1 MGEVRSRL
9 ASLPIATAMRE
20 ALREGYGRQTF
31 VADVLAG
38 IVVGIIALP
47 LAMALAIGAGVPP
60 QHGLYTAIIAGF
72 LIALLGGSRG
82 SVSGPTAAF
91 IVILNPITAQYGVA
105 GLLLAT
111 VMAGVILLAMG
122 AAGLGRLIEYI
133 PHPVTT
139 GFTLGIGV
147 VIALLQVDSFFGLTL
162 EGAPANFFERIRM
175 LIAAFPTANWG
186 DIAIGS
192 IALAIMIV
200 WPRLKTPVPSHL
212 VAVFVA
218 AVLAYFGMQALP
230 DFTVATIGSQFSYSL
245 DGQIL
250 PGIPS
255 TPPSFVWP
263 WDWSGPQGE
272 PLALNLETF
281 RGLLGPAFAI
291 AMLGA
296 IESLLCAVVADNFLR
311 TRHNPN
317 VELIGQ
323 GIGNVV
329 APFFG
334 GITATAAIARSAAAV
349 RAGARSP
356 VAAMVHALVILVAI
370 VSLAS
375 LLAYVPMSALAALL
389 LMTAWNMSDVKHVR
403 NVLRIGPVSDRVV
416 LLTCFGLTVVF
427 DMVIAVG
434 VGTVLAALLFM
445 HRVAELSGGRWLSD
459 QQGPQLTQRLPADTR
474 LYEITGPLF
483 FGAAEKAMTTLK
495 RYEPNVRTVI
505 LWMGNV
511 PMIDVTGLIAL
522 DSALQH
528 LRERGIFVVFAGTRP
543 ATRRLLRGAGIRT
556 REGIVFVPSLSR
568 AVAFAQRRSRE
579 RAEAAAVTTG

>member
-1 MGEVRSRL
+1 
-9 ASLPIATAMRE
+9 MRE
-20 ALREGYGRQTF
+20 SLREGYGRQKLI
-31 VADVLAG
+31 ADILAG

-72 LIALLGGSRG
+72 LIAVLGGSRG

-91 IVILNPITAQYGVA
+91 IVILNPITTQYGVA

-111 VMAGVILLAMG
+111 VMAGVILLVMG
-122 AAGLGRLIEYI
+122 VARLGRLIEYI

-147 VIALLQVDSFFGLTL
+147 VIALLQVDSFFGLEM
-162 EGAPANFFERIRM
+162 EGNPANFFERIQM
-175 LIAAFPTANWG
+175 LAAAFPTANWG

-192 IALAIMIV
+192 IALGIMIV

-212 VAVFVA
+212 VAVIVA
-218 AVLAYFGMQALP
+218 AVLAYFAVDWLP
-230 DFTVATIGSQFSYSL
+230 DFTVATIGSQFSYVL
-245 DGQIL
+245 DGQVL

-255 TPPSFVWP
+255 TPPSFSWP
-263 WDWSGPQGE
+263 WNWPGPGGE
-272 PLALNLETF
+272 PLTLSFETF
-281 RGLLGPAFAI
+281 RSLAGPAFAI

-296 IESLLCAVVADNFLR
+296 IESLLCAVVVDNFLR

-317 VELIGQ
+317 AELIGQ
-323 GIGNVV
+323 GVGNVV

-349 RAGARSP
+349 RAGARTP
-356 VAAMVHALVILVAI
+356 VAAIVHAGVVLVA
-370 VSLAS
+370 VASLAQ

-403 NVLRIGPVSDRVV
+403 NVLRIGPGSDRAV
-416 LLTCFGLTVVF
+416 LLTCFSLTVVF
-427 DMVIAVG
+427 DMVVAVG

-445 HRVAELSGGRWLSD
+445 HRVAEISGGRWLPEG
-459 QQGPQLTQRLPADTR
+459 QMPELKGQLPEDTR
-474 LYEITGPLF
+474 LYMLEGPLF
-483 FGAAEKAMTTLK
+483 FGAAEKTMTTLK
-495 RYEPNVRTVI
+495 RYEPNVQTLI

-528 LRERGIFVVFAGTRP
+528 MREREIFVVFAGTRP
-543 ATRRLLRGAGIRT
+543 ATRRLMRGAGIRT
-556 REGIVFVPSLSR
+556 REGIVFVPTLDR
-568 AVAFAQRRSRE
+568 AVAFAQRRSARSKTP
-579 RAEAAAVTTG
+579 EAAAAS

>member
-1 MGEVRSRL
+1 
-9 ASLPIATAMRE
+9 MRE

-38 IVVGIIALP
+38 VVVGIIALP

-72 LIALLGGSRG
+72 LIALFGGSRG

-111 VMAGVILLAMG
+111 VMAGVMLLAMG

-162 EGAPANFFERIRM
+162 EGTPANFFERIRM
-175 LIAAFPTANWG
+175 LTAAFPTANWG

-218 AVLAYFGMQALP
+218 ALLAYFGMQALP
-230 DFTVATIGSQFSYSL
+230 DFTVATIGSQFSHSL

-263 WDWSGPQGE
+263 WEWAGPKGE
-272 PLALNLETF
+272 PLSLNLETF

-296 IESLLCAVVADNFLR
+296 IESLLCAVVVDNSMR

-317 VELIGQ
+317 AELIGQ

-356 VAAMVHALVILVAI
+356 VAAMVHALVVLVAI

-389 LMTAWNMSDVKHVR
+389 LMTAWNMSDVKHV
-403 NVLRIGPVSDRVV
+403 
-416 LLTCFGLTVVF
+416 
-427 DMVIAVG
+427 
-434 VGTVLAALLFM
+434 
-445 HRVAELSGGRWLSD
+445 
-459 QQGPQLTQRLPADTR
+459 
-474 LYEITGPLF
+474 
-483 FGAAEKAMTTLK
+483 
-495 RYEPNVRTVI
+495 
-505 LWMGNV
+505 
-511 PMIDVTGLIAL
+511 
-522 DSALQH
+522 
-528 LRERGIFVVFAGTRP
+528 
-543 ATRRLLRGAGIRT
+543 
-556 REGIVFVPSLSR
+556 
-568 AVAFAQRRSRE
+568 
-579 RAEAAAVTTG
+579 

>member
-1 MGEVRSRL
+1 
-9 ASLPIATAMRE
+9 MRD
-20 ALREGYGRQTF
+20 ALREGYGRQKLI
-31 VADVLAG
+31 ADILAG

-111 VMAGVILLAMG
+111 VMAGVILIVMG
-122 AAGLGRLIEYI
+122 VARLGRLVEYI

-147 VIALLQVDSFFGLTL
+147 VIALLQVDSFFGLEM
-162 EGAPANFFERIRM
+162 EGNPANFFERIQM
-175 LIAAFPTANWG
+175 LATAFPTANWG

-192 IALAIMIV
+192 IALAIMIL
-200 WPRLKTPVPSHL
+200 WPLLKTPIPSHL
-212 VAVFVA
+212 VAVIVA
-218 AVLAYFGMQALP
+218 AVLAYFGVKLLP
-230 DFTVATIGSQFSYSL
+230 DFSVATIGSQFSYVV
-245 DGQIL
+245 DGQVL

-255 TPPSFVWP
+255 TPPSLSWP
-263 WDWSGPQGE
+263 WSWPGPGGE
-272 PLALNLETF
+272 PLTLSFETF
-281 RGLLGPAFAI
+281 RSLAGPAFAI

-296 IESLLCAVVADNFLR
+296 IESLLCAVVVDNFLR

-317 VELIGQ
+317 AELIGQ
-323 GIGNVV
+323 GVGNVV

-356 VAAMVHALVILVAI
+356 VAAIVHAGVVLVA
-370 VSLAS
+370 VASLAQ

-389 LMTAWNMSDVKHVR
+389 LMTAWNMSDIKHVR
-403 NVLRIGPVSDRVV
+403 NVLRIGPGSDRAV
-416 LLTCFGLTVVF
+416 LLTCFALTVIF
-427 DMVIAVG
+427 DMVVAVG

-445 HRVAELSGGRWLSD
+445 HRVAEISGGRWLPAG
-459 QQGPQLTQRLPADTR
+459 QMPELKGKLPDDTR
-474 LYEITGPLF
+474 LYMLEGPLF
-483 FGAAEKAMTTLK
+483 FGAAEKTMATLK
-495 RYEPNVRTVI
+495 RYEPNVRTLI

-528 LRERGIFVVFAGTRP
+528 MREREIFVVFAGTRP
-543 ATRRLLRGAGIRT
+543 ATRRLMRGAGIRT
-556 REGIVFVPSLSR
+556 REGVVFVPTLDR
-568 AVAFAQRRSRE
+568 AVAFAQRRSARLDKA
-579 RAEAAAVTTG
+579 AETAAAS